1 MIGMNL
7 RFNGRPVAWF
17 GVGEPDVIGSGIAAL
32 ETSVV
37 QYGRSPNFGGAVTG
51 FQKAGAVAV
60 NTVGPAIDSLSGGN
74 PAVMKATQ
82 SAWQQNAR
90 LASVNNSD
98 SAGRADVDTAKGIVD
113 QMIFVY
119 KQAVNLASSL
129 APKAADGD
137 QGIATSRV
145 NIPSTPTPRPR
156 PKGFSSPTPQSAA
169 VTAPPTTPPAVPDA
183 PSDSGWLVPALI
195 VGGIAVAVGGV
206 ALVAATRGRGTA

>member
-1 MIGMNL
+1 L
-7 RFNGRPVAWF
+7 KV
-17 GVGEPDVIGSGIAAL
+17 VG
-32 ETSVV
+32 SVV
-37 QYGRSPNFGGAVTG
+37 LVVLTASPF
-51 FQKAGAVAV
+51 K
-60 NTVGPAIDSLSGGN
+60 
-74 PAVMKATQ
+74 
-82 SAWQQNAR
+82 
-90 LASVNNSD
+90 LASVVASVTVD
-98 SAGRADVDTAKGIVD
+98 VVETVEEAEEAAGVTDVDTAKGIVD